1 MNFNEIVI
9 CEEEY
14 QILSQLSSGGKLEY
28 KLSAIQA
35 PYYCRLSNLKL
46 IKTEYISSDGTIDI
60 TKTPLQARITSLG
73 ENYFCYARDLRKRDK
88 ISRALEIIPIIISIV
103 ALIISIIT

>member
-46 IKTEYISSDGTIDI
+46 IETEYISDGTIDI
-60 TKTPLQARITSLG
+60 TETPLQARITSLG
-73 ENYFCYARDLRKRDK
+73 ENYFCYARNLRKRDK
-88 ISRALEIIPIIISIV
+88 ISHALQIIPIIISII
-103 ALIISIIT
+103 ALIISIVT

>member
-14 QILSQLSSGGKLEY
+14 QILSQLSGGGKLEY

-46 IKTEYISSDGTIDI
+46 IQTEYISDGTIDI

-88 ISRALEIIPIIISIV
+88 ISHALQIIPIVISIV
-103 ALIISIIT
+103 ALIIFIIT

>member
-46 IKTEYISSDGTIDI
+46 IKTEYISDSTIDI
-60 TKTPLQARITSLG
+60 TETPLQARITLLG